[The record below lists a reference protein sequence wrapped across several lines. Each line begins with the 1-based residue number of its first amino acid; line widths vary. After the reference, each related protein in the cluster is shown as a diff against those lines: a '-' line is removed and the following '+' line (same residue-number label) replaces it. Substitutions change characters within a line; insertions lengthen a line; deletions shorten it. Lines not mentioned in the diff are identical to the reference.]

1 MSSQET
7 LVTIGICVY
16 NGEPFLRQT
25 LNSALSQTHQNL
37 EIILFNDGSTD
48 RTHSVLDEF
57 SDPRIHRVDS
67 NRNRGVGYAR
77 QVVKTLARGEYFA
90 WLDADDIYHPNRIET
105 LLRHALDHG
114 SDLTCDVYRLMTHQ
128 GEITAQTYRIP
139 EKVSSDPHFTR
150 LFERNVMIP
159 HPLTSARCL
168 KSVEYDTDL
177 KVSDDYDF
185 WLKASYAGYLFS
197 FVDEIK
203 LDYRLTEGSLTS
215 DPKRSRAETREI
227 LGKYPVPELA
237 TLYQKRGFS
246 REHINYMQCLQ
257 YLFRQDYESALSFA
271 FQPWPDEEDV
281 DQDFYQG
288 TLLLRDSQLP
298 DARMHLESHLSRHP
312 ESPAG
317 KNNMGV
323 LLRLTGETGGSCFSD
338 ALSILPDYQDAA
350 DNLASGSRG
359 IITDTQIR
367 V

>member
-1 MSSQET
+1 MSYQET

-25 LNSALSQTHQNL
+25 LSSALSQTHQNL

-48 RTHSVLDEF
+48 QTLSVLDEF
-57 SDPRIHRVDS
+57 SDPRIHVVDS

-77 QVVKTLARGEYFA
+77 QVVKTLASGEYFA
-90 WLDADDIYHPNRIET
+90 WLDADDIYHPDRIET
-105 LLRHALDHG
+105 LLRHALNHG

-128 GEITAQTYRIP
+128 GEITTQTYRIP
-139 EKVSSDPHFTR
+139 EKVSADPHFTR

-168 KSVEYDTDL
+168 KSVEYDTNL

-185 WLKASYAGYLFS
+185 WLKACYGGYLFS

-215 DPKRSRAETREI
+215 DPRRSRAETRDI

-237 TLYQKRGFS
+237 ALYRKRGFS
-246 REHINYMQCLQ
+246 QEHIDYMQCLQ
-257 YLFRQDYESALSFA
+257 YLFREDYESALSFA
-271 FQPWPDEEDV
+271 FQPWPNEEDV
-281 DQDFYQG
+281 DQDFYRG
-288 TLLLRDSQLP
+288 TLLLRDSKLT
-298 DARMHLESHLSRHP
+298 DAREHLESHLSRNP

-323 LLRLTGETGGSCFSD
+323 LLRLTGEAGGSYFSD
-338 ALSILPDYQDAA
+338 ALSVLPDYRDAA
-350 DNLASGSRG
+350 ENLANGRKG

>member
-1 MSSQET
+1 MSPQET

-16 NGEPFLRQT
+16 NGAPFLRQT
-25 LNSALSQTHQNL
+25 LSSALSQTHQNL
-37 EIILFNDGSTD
+37 GIILFNDGSTD
-48 RTHSVLDEF
+48 QTISVLNEF
-57 SDPRIHRVDS
+57 SDPRIHLVDS
-67 NRNRGVGYAR
+67 SRNRGVGYAR

-90 WLDADDIYHPNRIET
+90 WLDADDVYHPDRIET

-114 SDLTCDVYRLMTHQ
+114 SDLTCDVYRLMTHE
-128 GEITAQTYRIP
+128 GEISKRTYRIP
-139 EKVSSDPHFTR
+139 DKVSADPHFTR

-168 KSVEYDTDL
+168 KSIEYDTNL

-185 WLKASYAGYLFS
+185 WLKACYGGYLFS

-215 DPKRSRAETREI
+215 DPRRSRAETREI

-237 TLYQKRGFS
+237 TLYRRRGFS
-246 REHINYMQCLQ
+246 LEHINYMQCLQ
-257 YLFRQDYESALSFA
+257 YLFREDYGSALSFA

-281 DQDFYQG
+281 DQEFYQG
-288 TLLLRDSQLP
+288 TLMLRDSQLA
-298 DARMHLESHLSRHP
+298 DARGHLERHLSRHP

-323 LLRLTGETGGSCFSD
+323 LLRLTGEPAGSYFSE
-338 ALSILPDYQDAA
+338 ALGILPDYQDDAE
-350 DNLASGSRG
+350 NLASGSRR